1 MKQELKEL
9 IEKRHVNGLSGS
21 ILFSLG
27 NDDFIFID
35 GESGNITF
43 EKHAGDCTIEIS
55 EEDMLSLLT
64 GKIDPVSAYM
74 SGKITVTGDMS
85 VAMQLQS
92 LLT

>member
-1 MKQELKEL
+1 MKKSLKEL

-35 GESGNITF
+35 ANSGDISF
-43 EKHAGDCTIEIS
+43 EKKDGDCTIEIN
-55 EEDMLSLLT
+55 EDDMMALLT
-64 GKIDPVSAYM
+64 GQIDPVSAYM
-74 SGKITVTGDMS
+74 SGKITVKGDMS